1 MIQTRIFVLLSALAA
16 GACYL
21 PPEAQTESEPEVE
34 VAAQTAA
41 GPATAA
47 ADRADAPHV
56 AGGTAATLPSAR
68 LPRAAGP
75 LAPAHTEIA
84 PAPPGTAG
92 TAATGA
98 HLADVDTC
106 GECHLDVAAQWGG
119 SAHAFASFSNPIY
132 RVSIEQYRAV
142 LGPEASRFCGGCH
155 DPALLIDGAL
165 DGAPIPPGD
174 VRAHTGV
181 SCRVC
186 HGITETRPDG
196 NGSYTLRATPIP
208 LPVDGDPASLEQH
221 RAAVSRTRIGSDL
234 CTACHRSFIGAETG
248 HPHHLTGMDDSTD
261 WQGSAFAASGTGR
274 VDDVLPRQ
282 SCIDCHMAQVPAP
295 LGDVAATDGTV
306 SSHEFLGAH
315 TWLAAMRR
323 DAAQLERASAFLQG
337 VASIDVGA
345 VVELARGE
353 PGPASWPASSPRPV
367 ERDAPLAP
375 ALGIDVVVRSLR
387 VGHRFP
393 GGVRDAQDTWIE
405 LVVRDVRGVV
415 IAQSGQ
421 AHERDPGDT
430 EAHVLRTMV
439 ANEDGV
445 VQWEREVHAF
455 RSPMADHTLA
465 PRDAAV
471 VRYRLELPEAGEVHA
486 PLELHARLRHRTR
499 NLALQAAAC
508 ADSRSARG
516 RSFDRGAAAVRGAQ
530 LDPCAP
536 QPVITVA
543 EHRSWIGPGAG
554 ARIAASE
561 QAALA
566 DRGWRRPYEHGLAW
580 LNASQEYLDEARPSL
595 LAALAGLPADDQ
607 RGHAMVMTALGT
619 LAGRQGRTSEAMEW
633 LDRAERLVPGHA
645 AINASRGSA
654 LTRVWRW
661 REAVAPLAA
670 AVAKAATNRQAHG
683 ALAMA
688 LGSVGSHREALA
700 AAHAGLAV
708 TPRDEALLRVQALS
722 LAALGAADA
731 ASALDAYDGFRTPDV
746 ISDLRFACAV
756 RDPMCAREQPAVHE
770 HLLLPVRR

>member
-1 MIQTRIFVLLSALAA
+1 V
-16 GACYL
+16 
-21 PPEAQTESEPEVE
+21 
-34 VAAQTAA
+34 
-41 GPATAA
+41 
-47 ADRADAPHV
+47 
-56 AGGTAATLPSAR
+56 
-68 LPRAAGP
+68 
-75 LAPAHTEIA
+75 
-84 PAPPGTAG
+84 
-92 TAATGA
+92 ATGT

-106 GECHLDVAAQWGG
+106 GGCHLDVSAQWSG

-132 RVSIEQYRAV
+132 RVAIEQYRAV
-142 LGPEASRFCGGCH
+142 LGPTASRFCGGCH
-155 DPALLIDGAL
+155 DPALLIDGML

-181 SCRVC
+181 SCHFC
-186 HGITETRPDG
+186 HGVTEARPDG

-208 LPVDGDPASLEQH
+208 LPVDGDAASLEQH
-221 RAAVSRTRIGSDL
+221 RAAASRTRIGSDL
-234 CTACHRSFIGAETG
+234 CTSCHRSFLGAETG

-261 WQGSAFAASGTGR
+261 WLGSAFAASGIGR
-274 VDDVLPRQ
+274 VDDPIPRQ
-282 SCIDCHMAQVPAP
+282 DCIDCHMAPAPAP

-315 TWLAAMRR
+315 TWLAAMRG

-337 VASIDVGA
+337 AASIDVGA
-345 VVELARGE
+345 VVELAPGE
-353 PGPASWPASSPRPV
+353 RGPASWPASSARPL
-367 ERDAPLAP
+367 ERDAPLKP

-405 LVVRDVRGVV
+405 LVVRDARGAV

-439 ANEDGV
+439 ANEDAV

-471 VRYRLELPEAGEVHA
+471 VRYRLELPAAGAVHA

-508 ADSRSARG
+508 ADARSPRG
-516 RSFDRGAAAVRGAQ
+516 RSFDRGAAEVRGAR

-543 EHRSWIGPGAG
+543 EHRTWIGPGAG
-554 ARIAASE
+554 ARIAGE
-561 QAALA
+561 P
-566 DRGWRRPYEHGLAW
+566 DRGWRRPYEHGMAW
-580 LNASQEYLDEARPSL
+580 LNASQEYLDEARPGL
-595 LAALAGLPADDQ
+595 LAALAALLPDDQ
-607 RGHAMVMTALGT
+607 RAHAMVMTALGT

-645 AINASRGSA
+645 AISASRGSA

-700 AAHAGLAV
+700 AAQAGLAV
-708 TPRDEALLRVQALS
+708 NPRDEALLRVQALS
-722 LAALGAADA
+722 LAALGAPDA
-731 ASALDAYDGFRTPDV
+731 ASALDAYVGYRTPDV
-746 ISDLRFACAV
+746 ISDLRFACAL
-756 RDPMCAREQPAVHE
+756 RDPLCAHEQVPVHE
-770 HLLLPVRR
+770 HLLQPARR

>member
-1 MIQTRIFVLLSALAA
+1 MTRACIFVWLSALAA
-16 GACYL
+16 GACHL
-21 PPEAQTESEPEVE
+21 PPEGAPGAEIDAEIQAHTGAEP
-34 VAAQTAA
+34 
-41 GPATAA
+41 GLAA
-47 ADRADAPHV
+47 ADRAADLHV
-56 AGGTAATLPSAR
+56 AGATATALPAAR

-84 PAPPGTAG
+84 PAPPGSAA

-106 GECHLDVAAQWGG
+106 GECHADVAAQWSG

-132 RVSIEQYRAV
+132 RVAIERYRDA

-155 DPALLIDGAL
+155 DPALLLDGAL
-165 DGAPIPPGD
+165 DGAPIQPRD

-186 HGITETRPDG
+186 HGITDARPDG

-208 LPVDGDPASLEQH
+208 LPLDGDAASLAQH
-221 RAAVSRTRIGSDL
+221 RAAVSRARIGSDL
-234 CTACHRSFIGAETG
+234 CTSCHRSFLGAETG
-248 HPHHLTGMDDSTD
+248 HPHHLSGMDDSSD
-261 WQGSAFAASGTGR
+261 WQGSAFAASGIGR
-274 VDDVLPRQ
+274 VDDPIPRQ
-282 SCIDCHMAQVPAP
+282 GCIDCHMAPAPAP

-315 TWLAAMRR
+315 TWLAAMRG
-323 DAAQLERASAFLQG
+323 DAGQLERASAFLQG
-337 VASIDVGA
+337 AASIDVGA
-345 VVELARGE
+345 VVELAAGE
-353 PGPASWPASSPRPV
+353 PGPSSWPASGRRTLD
-367 ERDAPLAP
+367 RDAPLAP

-393 GGVRDAQDTWIE
+393 GGVRDALDTWIE
-405 LVVRDVRGVV
+405 LVVRDARGVV

-430 EAHVLRTMV
+430 EAHVLRSMV
-439 ANEDGV
+439 ASDGGT

-455 RSPMADHTLA
+455 RGPIADHTLA

-471 VRYRLELPEAGEVHA
+471 VRYRLDLPELVEVHA

-499 NLALQAAAC
+499 NLALQRAAC
-508 ADSRSARG
+508 ADARSARG
-516 RSFDRGAAAVRGAQ
+516 RSFDRGAREVRGAQ

-543 EHRSWIGPGAG
+543 EHRTWIGPGSG
-554 ARIAASE
+554 ARTVGE
-561 QAALA
+561 PAALA
-566 DRGWRRPYEHGLAW
+566 RRGWRRPYEHGLAW
-580 LNASQEYLDEARPSL
+580 LHASQEYLDEARPGL
-595 LAALAGLPADDQ
+595 LAALAQLPTDDQ

-645 AINASRGSA
+645 AISASRGSA

-670 AVAKAATNRQAHG
+670 AVERAASNRLAHA

-688 LGSVGSHREALA
+688 LGSAGSHREALA

-708 TPRDEALLRVQALS
+708 NPRDEALLRVQALS
-722 LAALGAADA
+722 LAALGATDA
-731 ASALDAYDGFRTPDV
+731 ASALDAYDGFRAPDV
-746 ISDLRFACAV
+746 TSTLRFACAA
-756 RDPMCAREQPAVHE
+756 RDPVCAREQPSVHE
-770 HLLLPVRR
+770 HVLLPVRP